1 MRITWKKF
9 QRISKND
16 YNSVQAAQRTYAHT
30 QENRNKG
37 MNEMGKT
44 IQEFNE

>member
-16 YNSVQAAQRTYAHT
+16 YNSVQAAQRTYAHYPRE
-30 QENRNKG
+30 QKQRDE
-37 MNEMGKT
+37 
-44 IQEFNE
+44 

>member
-1 MRITWKKF
+1 MIITLCKQLKEHMH
-9 QRISKND
+9 I
-16 YNSVQAAQRTYAHT
+16 T